1 MGYDIAL
8 QGHAD
13 DPAKMLRTVIL
24 QGSYLERQWVF
35 AQLYVLMVAV
45 LPYPQEAQ
53 KEARML

>member
-1 MGYDIAL
+1 MGYGIAL

-13 DPAKMLRTVIL
+13 DSAKMLRTVIL

-45 LPYPQEAQ
+45 LP
-53 KEARML
+53 